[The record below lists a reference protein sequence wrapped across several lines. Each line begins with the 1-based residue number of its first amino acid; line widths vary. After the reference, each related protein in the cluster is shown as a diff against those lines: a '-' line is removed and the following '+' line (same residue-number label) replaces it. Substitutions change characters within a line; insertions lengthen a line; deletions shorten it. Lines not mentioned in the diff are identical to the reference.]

1 MKGISSHTIKL
12 DSGITLSDAQ
22 KIKELT
28 GGLKDGDRLKIDH
41 GITTSKL
48 SDGKFEENVT
58 ATFIRTNNNNLQK
71 LIQNFQKL
79 KNNFLVNK
87 SIFAKPELTSSIF
100 DSSISVKKLNRIA
113 DQKIEEYK
121 QKELDLTNKKNTEK
135 LKEMNLTK
143 SVTDGIEIEKNIR
156 RFLIQNKDHLTL
168 GVPEKEIES
177 TAAIFKTIVT
187 KILYKNKDIKTLLPE
202 DRNLLTKYFETLP
215 DELKTKLTTL
225 DPTINENKISM
236 LASEDNSLSNHT
248 SNQKIID
255 TAAEN
260 TEIQNG
266 LNEQKISDIDHQNFK
281 SDDAMASSGEIAY
294 LKARLRYMGVW

>member
-28 GGLKDGDRLKIDH
+28 GGLKEGDRLKIDH

-113 DQKIEEYK
+113 DQKIEEFK
-121 QKELDLTNKKNTEK
+121 QNERDSTKHKVAEK
-135 LKEMNLTK
+135 LQAMTLTK
-143 SVTDGIEIEKNIR
+143 SVTDGIDIEKNIR

-168 GVPEKEIES
+168 GVPENKIES

-202 DRNLLTKYFETLP
+202 DRALLTKYFETLP
-215 DELKTKLTTL
+215 NELKTKLEKL

-236 LASEDNSLSNHT
+236 LASEDNSLSNHIN
-248 SNQKIID
+248 NQKIID

-266 LNEQKISDIDHQNFK
+266 LNEQKISDEDHKNFE
-281 SDDAMASSGEIAY
+281 SDDAMEISGAIAQ
-294 LKARLRYMGVW
+294 LKGRLREMGVW